1 MPSPKITIGN
11 VEIISLS
18 DGTLEFDLC
27 NFFPD
32 IPVEAWDSYTEH
44 LTPQHNLSFNLACF
58 LVRSEGHTIAW
69 IPAWAPNQRTP
80 RTRHGRVAE

>member
-18 DGTLEFDLC
+18 DGVLEFDLC

-32 IPVEAWDSYTEH
+32 LPAETWELVPR
-44 LTPQHNLSFNLACF
+44 TPHSRIHNLEL
-58 LVRSEGHTIAW
+58 
-69 IPAWAPNQRTP
+69 
-80 RTRHGRVAE
+80 